1 MPEQES
7 DRVYFGFDDEL
18 AQDEY
23 DEKENGPYGDESG
36 DYVYCPRCGASIET
50 DPDGAYC
57 EHCHDYWLWPD
68 LNDASDD

>member
-1 MPEQES
+1 MVTMS
-7 DRVYFGFDDEL
+7 DMYPLELEDDENRPS
-18 AQDEY
+18 DY
-23 DEKENGPYGDESG
+23 DTSG
-36 DYVYCPRCGASIET
+36 DYVYCPHCGASMET